1 MIHDVLT
8 AIALKL
14 SSISTIKYIDED
26 WGQLDYYNDN
36 PPVKFPCVLLEIQQI
51 PWQNELNLVQ
61 NGIMNISLTVADIKL
76 SNTSFGAPTKQK
88 TNAASIFTTLEDIHK
103 ALHGWRPVT
112 DKNVALPDFKLL
124 TRISTRKIKRDD
136 GIRQFE
142 VIYAVHCQDASALNK
157 HNAVPKPTLRI
168 TDL

>member
-76 SNTSFGAPTKQK
+76 SNTSFGAPTQQK
-88 TNAASIFTTLEDIHK
+88 TNAASIFTTLEDIH
-103 ALHGWRPVT
+103 
-112 DKNVALPDFKLL
+112 
-124 TRISTRKIKRDD
+124 
-136 GIRQFE
+136 
-142 VIYAVHCQDASALNK
+142 
-157 HNAVPKPTLRI
+157 
-168 TDL
+168 